1 MSLNP
6 CLNLKSIVR
15 FQVFGASKEE
25 ALLILI
31 ILYSILASSPH
42 LSLHSSFIFS
52 SLFTSLIGDSPRKS
66 IAYENVYFSLSS

>member
-1 MSLNP
+1 MSLHP

-15 FQVFGASKEE
+15 IQVFGASKEE
-25 ALLILI
+25 ALLVLI

-42 LSLHSSFIFS
+42 LSLHSSFIFC